1 MVATFKVGFHP
12 TLFNGLDPGLFR
24 YHVCVIEGRDFV
36 VPEGSSPLGFVC
48 SIVIDS
54 KGFETQRSTGNERE
68 MSTTRSPISSLAW
81 HQELELVAP
90 KSDID
95 IAV

>member
-1 MVATFKVGFHP
+1 MVRSHP
-12 TLFNGLDPGLFR
+12 AAFNGLDSGLLR

-36 VPEGSSPLGFVC
+36 VPEGSKPLGFVC

-54 KGFETQRSTGNERE
+54 KGFATNRSTGNERE
-68 MSTTRSPISSLAW
+68 LSLRFHSASSVAW
-81 HQELELVAP
+81 NQELELVAP